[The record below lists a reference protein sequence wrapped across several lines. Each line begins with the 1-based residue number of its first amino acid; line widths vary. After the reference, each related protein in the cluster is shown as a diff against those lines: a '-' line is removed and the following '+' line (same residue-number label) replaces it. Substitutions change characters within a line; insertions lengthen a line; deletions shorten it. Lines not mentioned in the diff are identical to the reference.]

1 MKCTICNSPQR
12 ASAEAA
18 LGTGE
23 SVRKLAKRLGL
34 SYYSLDRHSRN
45 CVREAVSAAVA
56 RREDNLGGA
65 LVVRVEELATITD
78 EVIQDARKA
87 EKPILVLK
95 GVAQARK
102 NLELIGRLTGELKPA
117 EDEGPKLVTFEEF
130 EALYVR
136 ARREVQQ

>member
-1 MKCTICNSPQR
+1 
-12 ASAEAA
+12 
-18 LGTGE
+18 
-23 SVRKLAKRLGL
+23 
-34 SYYSLDRHSRN
+34 LDRHSRN